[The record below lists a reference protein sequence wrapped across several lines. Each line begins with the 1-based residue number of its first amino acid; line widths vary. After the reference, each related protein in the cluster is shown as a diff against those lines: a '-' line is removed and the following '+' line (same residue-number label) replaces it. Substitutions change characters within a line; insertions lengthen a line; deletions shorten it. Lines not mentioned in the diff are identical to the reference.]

1 MDTTTDELTPAAGP
15 STDRDPEPNS
25 PVVIARRSVLGAA
38 VASGAALAVA
48 PTHVA
53 AAPVP
58 ADEQEDVL
66 RVSSLGHDL
75 LDSTEFLQ
83 AALDSEHSTIIID
96 HVPGGWST
104 RPLFLRRSNVTIII
118 EPDVM
123 VRAINGTFTGA
134 NDCLLTLTD
143 VTDVTISGYGA
154 KFAMAKPEYQ
164 TGEWRMALKIL
175 GSRNVL
181 VEGLMLRDSGGD
193 GVYLGRGATLCRD
206 ITLRDLVVDNH
217 RRQGMSVITVEGLE
231 IEGCAFLNTNGTAP
245 QSGIDFEPNA
255 PDDKLTDIVLRD
267 CWFAG
272 NMTSGVMLA
281 GLPLTPTST
290 PVSIVI
296 ERSTVSQQVGGSPQ
310 VMVLSSPSQQFP
322 GTFEIRDSLIHVNE
336 GSSAFRT
343 FRTGPGGVLSKLTR
357 TGMWVWGCAFQ
368 VYPPVQVAAGTT
380 TTEYGNIHFTDVV
393 MHTDQPGPFLAT
405 DHRENTTVHDITG
418 AITVVGPAVE
428 KPDLGPDPQGVDLD
442 ATIVD
447 SVPAATV
454 SVRPGRSSVIG
465 GKPAEVIFTR
475 TGDRSRPLAIA
486 YETSGGARERY
497 DYGGLGKV
505 AVFAPGA
512 REVRVAIRTFARRRE
527 VDLER
532 RELVVS
538 VAVGHGY
545 VPHHGSA
552 TIQIQG

>member
-1 MDTTTDELTPAAGP
+1 MDATTKSTIDEGPEAGTPIV
-15 STDRDPEPNS
+15 T
-25 PVVIARRSVLGAA
+25 RRGVLGAA
-38 VASGAALAVA
+38 VVSGAALAALPSTATGA
-48 PTHVA
+48 P
-53 AAPVP
+53 APS
-58 ADEQEDVL
+58 DDSEDVL
-66 RVSSLGHDL
+66 RVSTLGHDL

-104 RPLFLRRSNVTIII
+104 RPLFLRRSDVTIIV

-123 VRAINGTFTGA
+123 VRAINGAYVGA
-134 NDCLLTLTD
+134 NDCVLTLAD
-143 VTDVTISGYGA
+143 VENVTISGYGA
-154 KFAMAKPEYQ
+154 KIAMAKPEYK

-175 GSRNVL
+175 GCSNVR
-181 VEGLMLRDSGGD
+181 VEGLTLRDSGGD
-193 GVYLGRGATLCRD
+193 GVYVGRGGTPCRD
-206 ITLRDLVVDNH
+206 ITLRDLVVDNN
-217 RRQGMSVITVEGLE
+217 RRQGMSVITVEGLV
-231 IEGCAFLNTNGTAP
+231 IEGCSFLNTNGTAP

-272 NMTSGVMLA
+272 NMTSGVLLA

-310 VMVLSSPSQQFP
+310 VMVVSNQPHP

-343 FRTGPGGVLSKLTR
+343 NRTGPGGVLSKLTR

-368 VYPPVQVAAGTT
+368 VYPPMQVAAGTT

-405 DHRENTTVHDITG
+405 DKRPDTTVHDITG
-418 AITVVGPAVE
+418 GITVVGPAAE
-428 KPDLGPDPQGVDLD
+428 EADLGPDPQGVDLD
-442 ATIVD
+442 ATIVE
-447 SVPAATV
+447 SLPAAAV
-454 SVRPGRSSVIG
+454 SVRAGRSSVAG
-465 GKPAEVIFTR
+465 GHQAEVIFTR
-475 TGDRSRPLAIA
+475 SGDRSRTLAIA
-486 YETSGGARERY
+486 YETSGGAQERY

-512 REVRVAIRTFARRRE
+512 REVRVPIRTFARRRD
-527 VDLER
+527 VDLDR

-538 VAVGHGY
+538 VAAGHGY

-552 TIQIQG
+552 TIQIHG